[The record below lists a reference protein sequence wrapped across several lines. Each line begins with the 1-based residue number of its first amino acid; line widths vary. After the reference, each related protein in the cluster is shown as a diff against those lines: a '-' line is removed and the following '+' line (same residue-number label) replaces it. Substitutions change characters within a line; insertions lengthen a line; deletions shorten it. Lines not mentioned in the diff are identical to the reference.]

1 MIAKKP
7 CPYRSASCGVILMAD
22 LLLFAEDDAQE
33 KFVGALIQRLARE
46 FELTVKLR
54 VRSSRGGFP
63 RVLSEL
69 ESYSLACERQA
80 GASPDVVVVAVDA
93 NCKGLKDR
101 CEEVEARAGEI
112 LRDRLVVAIA
122 DPHIERWFLVDGAA
136 FRSVLGHG
144 CQAPDQK
151 CEKDR
156 YKGFLI
162 KAVRD
167 AGVEPLLGGIEY
179 AEDLAKHID
188 LKRAAGADPAL
199 RRFISG
205 LRTKFEQLKAREV
218 KSRRSE

>member
-1 MIAKKP
+1 
-7 CPYRSASCGVILMAD
+7 MAD

-33 KFVGALIQRLARE
+33 KFVGALVQRLAAE
-46 FELTVKLR
+46 FELTLRLR

-63 RVLSEL
+63 KVLKEFGSF
-69 ESYSLACERQA
+69 SWACERRA
-80 GASPDVVVVAVDA
+80 EASPNIVVVVVDA
-93 NCKGLKDR
+93 NCKGWKDR
-101 CEEVEARAGEI
+101 CDEVEARVGDI

-144 CQAPDQK
+144 CQAPDHK

-199 RRFISG
+199 RRFISA
-205 LRTKFEQLKAREV
+205 LRMKFEQLKAHGNASFRP
-218 KSRRSE
+218 K

>member
-1 MIAKKP
+1 MVEA
-7 CPYRSASCGVILMAD
+7 
-22 LLLFAEDDAQE
+22 LLFAEDDAQE
-33 KFVGALIQRLARE
+33 KFIGALIRRLAAE
-46 FELTVKLR
+46 FALTLKLR

-63 RVLSEL
+63 RVLREF
-69 ESYSLACERQA
+69 ERYSLACERRA
-80 GASPDVVVVAVDA
+80 EASPDIVVVAVDA

-101 CEEVEARAGEI
+101 CDEVEARVGDT
-112 LRDRLVVAIA
+112 LRHRLVVAIA

-136 FRSVLGHG
+136 FRSVLGRG

-162 KAVRD
+162 RAVRE

-188 LKRAAGADPAL
+188 LKRAAGADPAF
-199 RRFISG
+199 RRFISA
-205 LRTKFEQLKAREV
+205 LQMKFEQLKAQENSSFRQQ
-218 KSRRSE
+218 

>member
-1 MIAKKP
+1 
-7 CPYRSASCGVILMAD
+7 MAEV
-22 LLLFAEDDAQE
+22 LLFAEDDAQE
-33 KFVGALIQRLARE
+33 KFVGALIQRIAAE
-46 FELTVKLR
+46 FGHTLKLR
-54 VRSSRGGFP
+54 VRSARGGFP
-63 RVLSEL
+63 RVLREL
-69 ESYSLACERQA
+69 EGYSSACERRA
-80 GASPDVVVVAVDA
+80 EASPDVVVVAVDA

-101 CEEVEARAGEI
+101 CEEVEAHAGDI

-162 KAVRD
+162 RAVRD

-179 AEDLAKHID
+179 AEDLAKNID
-188 LKRAAGADPAL
+188 LKRAAGSDHAL
-199 RRFISG
+199 RRFISA
-205 LRTKFEQLKAREV
+205 LRMKFEQLKARE
-218 KSRRSE
+218 SNSLRSE